1 MFVLQIGSISQTDS
15 CNTNL
20 SDPNTVDKAV
30 LLQYSV
36 NNGITWQVIAQHQP
50 KDFIQAQR
58 VSYNVPLWVP
68 SHISLPLSA
77 QDIFL
82 LRKNLS
88 LHHCARKNVDERVN
102 KEENLRG
109 RLTKKFQPSVY
120 QYTWKKNRI
129 LVLKMGGGAGG
140 IPPYLCA
147 FFTIKCFAHMVCWC
161 SGM

>member
-1 MFVLQIGSISQTDS
+1 MKIAFLSLFYSKIMFVLQIGSISQTDS

-68 SHISLPLSA
+68 SHIPLPLSS

-82 LRKNLS
+82 LRKNLH
-88 LHHCARKNVDERVN
+88 LHYCARKKAEGKQRIKF
-102 KEENLRG
+102 KE
-109 RLTKKFQPSVY
+109 K
-120 QYTWKKNRI
+120 
-129 LVLKMGGGAGG
+129 AD
-140 IPPYLCA
+140 
-147 FFTIKCFAHMVCWC
+147 
-161 SGM
+161 

>member
-1 MFVLQIGSISQTDS
+1 MWEQFIFYAKSNDSWESWTFCNNCNKSGSAVVLVWILFAYWKYLFFSLFYSKIMFVLQIGSISQTDS

-68 SHISLPLSA
+68 SRISLPLNV
-77 QDIFL
+77 QDRFL
-82 LRKNLS
+82 LGKTLL
-88 LHHCARKNVDERVN
+88 LHHC
-102 KEENLRG
+102 
-109 RLTKKFQPSVY
+109 
-120 QYTWKKNRI
+120 KKNKR
-129 LVLKMGGGAGG
+129 LVGG
-140 IPPYLCA
+140 
-147 FFTIKCFAHMVCWC
+147 
-161 SGM
+161 

>member
-1 MFVLQIGSISQTDS
+1 MFYSKIMFVLQIGSISQTDS

-68 SHISLPLSA
+68 SHISLLLSA

-109 RLTKKFQPSVY
+109 RLIKKFQPSVLS
-120 QYTWKKNRI
+120 I
-129 LVLKMGGGAGG
+129 LSIYLKEKQNTCFKDGGRGRRNSS
-140 IPPYLCA
+140 LS
-147 FFTIKCFAHMVCWC
+147 VCIFHH
-161 SGM
+161 

>member
-68 SHISLPLSA
+68 RHISLRLNA
-77 QDIFL
+77 QDTFMVGKTIFA
-82 LRKNLS
+82 S
-88 LHHCARKNVDERVN
+88 LQEK
-102 KEENLRG
+102 
-109 RLTKKFQPSVY
+109 
-120 QYTWKKNRI
+120 
-129 LVLKMGGGAGG
+129 
-140 IPPYLCA
+140 
-147 FFTIKCFAHMVCWC
+147 
-161 SGM
+161 

>member
-1 MFVLQIGSISQTDS
+1 MFVLQIGSLSQTDS

-68 SHISLPLSA
+68 YI
-77 QDIFL
+77 ITL
-82 LRKNLS
+82 LCL
-88 LHHCARKNVDERVN
+88 V
-102 KEENLRG
+102 EN
-109 RLTKKFQPSVY
+109 SY
-120 QYTWKKNRI
+120 KKN
-129 LVLKMGGGAGG
+129 
-140 IPPYLCA
+140 IPNNWLE
-147 FFTIKCFAHMVCWC
+147 
-161 SGM
+161 